1 MITYIRKRKYY
12 IFIFIVLNLIISS
25 YKEISRAITIN
36 DRATRVNCNLDKI
49 NENLANA
56 NEYLSEFE
64 LKKLKLRKV
73 KKDFF
78 INLEEDEAITLIEE
92 FFNINNL
99 NLFDIYLRKDEN
111 ISSTYNCWY
120 ISGEFCGTFEEI
132 MNLLSTLRNYEKNI
146 IINKIDLEKLEKD
159 LIQGSIN
166 LCLGNI
172 KEEKGITIIPQIT
185 YLPIEI
191 NNNPFNRIVE
201 DKVIIPK
208 KITFPYLKYGPNLL
222 NRGNTIESKLIIQR
236 DSLNIDYNVY
246 GSGSSKLI
254 LFFDKDILIPK
265 KTKILRCEIVGIE
278 DGSVLCEM
286 IIKDDERY
294 IHKIIPTKTENS
306 YWFDLSEIKTISV
319 LQRLEFLIK
328 TKKHGS
334 ICIKSMYMSE
344 EK

>member
-185 YLPIEI
+185 YLPI
-191 NNNPFNRIVE
+191 
-201 DKVIIPK
+201 
-208 KITFPYLKYGPNLL
+208 
-222 NRGNTIESKLIIQR
+222 
-236 DSLNIDYNVY
+236 
-246 GSGSSKLI
+246 
-254 LFFDKDILIPK
+254 
-265 KTKILRCEIVGIE
+265 
-278 DGSVLCEM
+278 
-286 IIKDDERY
+286 
-294 IHKIIPTKTENS
+294 
-306 YWFDLSEIKTISV
+306 
-319 LQRLEFLIK
+319 
-328 TKKHGS
+328 
-334 ICIKSMYMSE
+334 
-344 EK
+344 